1 MEKIYFNKDG
11 FVCNRY
17 PLDLPIDNESNF
29 VEVDDITF
37 SNTFVSKPHFAWMVK
52 NGELVEERYEEDNEI
67 ELADAELNSL
77 YEWFKWYDTQTIQ
90 YNRDIRLY
98 GTSKINIEKLDKLA
112 VENAARIKELN
123 KILS

>member
-17 PLDLPIDNESNF
+17 PLDLPIDNDSNF
-29 VEVDDITF
+29 IEVDDTIY
-37 SNTFVSKPHFAWMVK
+37 SQTFVSKPHFAWMVK
-52 NGELVEERYEEDNEI
+52 DGELVEERYEEDDEI
-67 ELADAELNSL
+67 EIANEELSKLN
-77 YEWFKWYDTQTIQ
+77 EWFMWYDTQIIQ

-98 GTSKINIEKLDKLA
+98 GTSEINIELLDKLA
-112 VENAARIKELN
+112 VKNAARIKELK